1 MHYWLMKTEPDT
13 FSVDDLA
20 KAPRATTAWDGVRNF
35 QARNML
41 RDDMKRGDQAFLY
54 HSSCDVPA
62 VVAVMEIVKDGYPD
76 PSAFDRKDHHYD
88 PDSDPGKPRWFVVD
102 VRLKRRL
109 DRAIT
114 LEELRKHAAS
124 ELKGMVL
131 LRPGN
136 RLSVMPVESAHWK
149 FILSLE

>member
-13 FSVDDLA
+13 FGVDDLA
-20 KAPRATTAWDGVRNF
+20 KAPRATTSWDGIRNY
-35 QARNML
+35 QARNMI

-62 VVAVMEIVKDGYPD
+62 IVAVMEIVKEGYPD
-76 PSAFDRKDHHYD
+76 TTAFDRKDHHYD
-88 PDSDPGKPRWFVVD
+88 PDSDPAKPRWFMVD
-102 VRLKRRL
+102 VRLKQRL
-109 DRAIT
+109 AHAIT
-114 LEELRKHAAS
+114 LQELRKHAAK
-124 ELKGMVL
+124 ELQGMVL

-136 RLSVMPVESAHWK
+136 RLSVMPVEAAHWK